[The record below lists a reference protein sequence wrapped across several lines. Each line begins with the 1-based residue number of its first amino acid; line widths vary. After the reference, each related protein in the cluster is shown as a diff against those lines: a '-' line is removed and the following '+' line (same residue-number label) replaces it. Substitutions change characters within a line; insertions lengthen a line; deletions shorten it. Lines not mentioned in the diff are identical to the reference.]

1 MDFPQSTAIL
11 FWAKGHPCLI
21 NTAGHLETSVLWRQL
36 KTPTTSEALFAK
48 NVSVTTTVGLWHT
61 VTYCDDI
68 YIYTYYIHII
78 YILYT
83 YYIHII
89 YSILYIYYIYILY
102 TIYIYYIYILY
113 IYYIYTIYIL
123 YIYMNLLCSCKKIQ
137 VRNNCGAL
145 NLWSFPY
152 GITGSRFLQLMGT
165 ILVGCRAT
173 A

>member
-83 YYIHII
+83 LYYI
-89 YSILYIYYIYILY
+89 YIYYIYILY
-102 TIYIYYIYILY
+102 TIYIYIL
-113 IYYIYTIYIL
+113 YIYTIYIL
-123 YIYMNLLCSCKKIQ
+123 YIYYIYIWIYYVAAKKSKWGTTAERSIFD
-137 VRNNCGAL
+137 R
-145 NLWSFPY
+145 FP
-152 GITGSRFLQLMGT
+152 TE
-165 ILVGCRAT
+165 
-173 A
+173 